1 MRHFKKCLTRTS
13 SIFWPCAL
21 NHHFKDIS
29 KHFCTVIY
37 SQAILSFVGSVRF
50 FFYSK
55 STYALALVNID
66 LLRLTGFISLA
77 ALSILTSMVKDIC
90 SHWSWSPGW
99 LELRHPL
106 NNAHRAPD
114 DTVCPQICR
123 PGWGLRYSTE
133 SRANCETVLHMQPR
147 ASLLV
152 WAAFGPLSIYTN
164 SLTVSGTTDVSEGGT
179 EHRVF
184 HMKIFKQKEL
194 KKIPV

>member
-1 MRHFKKCLTRTS
+1 MLDENQFYLLTLCIEPSFQRYFKAFLYSYLLSSYSVFCRKCQ
-13 SIFWPCAL
+13 
-21 NHHFKDIS
+21 
-29 KHFCTVIY
+29 V
-37 SQAILSFVGSVRF
+37 
-50 FFYSK
+50 FFYFK

-90 SHWSWSPGW
+90 SHWFWSPGW

>member
-1 MRHFKKCLTRTS
+1 MLDENQFYLLTLCIEPSFQRYFKAFLYSYLLSSYSVFCRKCQV
-13 SIFWPCAL
+13 FL
-21 NHHFKDIS
+21 NF
-29 KHFCTVIY
+29 
-37 SQAILSFVGSVRF
+37 
-50 FFYSK
+50 K

-123 PGWGLRYSTE
+123 PGLGLRYSTE
-133 SRANCETVLHMQPR
+133 SWANCETVLHMQPR